1 MNTAEL
7 IYQREVLLLD
17 LKDHLALAGDR
28 LDGPAAVKLADL
40 YAFSHE
46 ALAHVGN
53 AAKMYPGDSGRGALL
68 QDYAVKVRADI
79 LCLDEATGGQAA
91 RAQAARAAEGPGG
104 GAPAELAQHKVRLA
118 AELVLESV
126 AREAAAYNKMLARRP
141 PHARAQRA

>member
-68 QDYAVKVRADI
+68 QDYVAKVRADM
-79 LCLDEATGGQAA
+79 LYLDEATGGQP
-91 RAQAARAAEGPGG
+91 ARAAEGPGG
-104 GAPAELAQHKVRLA
+104 GPAELAQHKVRLA

-126 AREAAAYNKMLARRP
+126 AREAAAYNKMLARRQ
-141 PHARAQRA
+141 ARAQRA